1 MRRVVGATLVLLVMG
16 ACSYFGREPTP
27 YRPPTNEV
35 SDLRDGEAL
44 YMRDCAWCHGSEAAG
59 TRRAP
64 SLLEGTNGP
73 ALTHFM
79 LSTGRMPLDDPSQR
93 SLGGE
98 PLYDDEQILAII
110 GFLDT
115 YFPPGPE
122 MPELDLAEADLSEGL
137 ELYQNNCAACHAPTG
152 IGGALT
158 SSQTESE
165 DVIDPG
171 IIAPDVFRATP
182 LQVAEAVRTGPGTM
196 PVFSD
201 GTFDDQELASLVAY
215 VEDLDQLP
223 DRGGAPLGRVG
234 PVIEGAVGWVVG
246 ITLLL
251 LFARWI
257 GTRAG
262 EE

>member
-1 MRRVVGATLVLLVMG
+1 MSRVVGAALLLLVIG
-16 ACSYFGREPTP
+16 SCSYFDREPTP
-27 YRPPTNEV
+27 YRPPATAAG
-35 SDLRDGEAL
+35 DLRDGETL

-59 TRRAP
+59 TGRAP
-64 SLLEGTNGP
+64 SLLEGPNGP

-79 LSTGRMPLDDPSQR
+79 LSTGRMPIEDPGQR
-93 SLGGE
+93 SLGGD
-98 PLYDDEQILAII
+98 PLYDDDQILAIV
-110 GFLDT
+110 GFLDR
-115 YFPPGPE
+115 YFPPGPQI
-122 MPELDLAEADLSEGL
+122 PELDLEEADLSEGL
-137 ELYQNNCAACHAPTG
+137 ELYQENCAACHAPTG

-158 SSQTESE
+158 SSQRESD

-171 IIAPDVFRATP
+171 LIAPDLFQATS

-196 PVFSD
+196 PVFSE
-201 GTFDDQELASLVAY
+201 GTFDDEELASLVAY
-215 VEDLDQLP
+215 VEEFDELP

-234 PVIEGAVGWVVG
+234 PVIEGAVGWIVG